1 MSTMAISAF
10 GSRAARVSSPRIVRL
25 MLERGEICRL
35 PRRAGS
41 VAVRSGTAWIASRGR
56 DYLLAAGQCL
66 ALRTSPDALLS
77 GIGEEPLVVEVRA
90 QDHGKGG

>member
-1 MSTMAISAF
+1 MSTIAITAF
-10 GSRAARVSSPRIVRL
+10 GPRAARVSSPRIVRL
-25 MLERGEICRL
+25 VLERGEVCRL

-66 ALRTSPDALLS
+66 ALPTSRDALLS
-77 GIGEEPLVVEVRA
+77 GIGEVPLLVEVRA
-90 QDHGKGG
+90 